1 MSTKKEMWPVMLTPF
16 TERGEVDYDG
26 LEKLIE
32 FYEEGG
38 SDGLFATCQS
48 SEIFYLSLE
57 ERIKIASFVKKHAH
71 IPVIA
76 SGHVSYSRED
86 QAEELRRVAD
96 TGVDAVILITNRL
109 ADAKE
114 SDDVWM
120 DNLDYLLSKLDPA
133 MPLGFYECPMPY
145 KRLITLDQLKACAS
159 TGRFRFMKD
168 TCCDL
173 ATIKDRLKVLEGTE
187 LKLYNANVSTL
198 LDSVRAG
205 AAGFSGVMASFHPEL
220 YAWLLAH
227 VDDSR
232 AEVLQ
237 AALTQC
243 SLIERQLY
251 PVNAKYH
258 LQRMGLPLTIRSR
271 TQDCHLLTE
280 TFKDEVRQMELLVAW
295 LKKTLLA
302 GEEV

>member
-1 MSTKKEMWPVMLTPF
+1 M
-16 TERGEVDYDG
+16 
-26 LEKLIE
+26 
-32 FYEEGG
+32 
-38 SDGLFATCQS
+38 
-48 SEIFYLSLE
+48 
-57 ERIKIASFVKKHAH
+57 
-71 IPVIA
+71 
-76 SGHVSYSRED
+76 
-86 QAEELRRVAD
+86 AD

-120 DNLDYLLSKLDPA
+120 DNLDYLLNKLDPA

-145 KRLITLDQLKACAS
+145 KRLITLDQLKACAA

-258 LQRMGLPLTIRSR
+258 LQRMGLPLTTRSR

-302 GEEV
+302 GEGV

>member
-1 MSTKKEMWPVMLTPF
+1 
-16 TERGEVDYDG
+16 
-26 LEKLIE
+26 
-32 FYEEGG
+32 
-38 SDGLFATCQS
+38 
-48 SEIFYLSLE
+48 
-57 ERIKIASFVKKHAH
+57 
-71 IPVIA
+71 
-76 SGHVSYSRED
+76 
-86 QAEELRRVAD
+86 
-96 TGVDAVILITNRL
+96 
-109 ADAKE
+109 
-114 SDDVWM
+114 
-120 DNLDYLLSKLDPA
+120 
-133 MPLGFYECPMPY
+133 
-145 KRLITLDQLKACAS
+145 
-159 TGRFRFMKD
+159 MKD

-258 LQRMGLPLTIRSR
+258 LQRMGLPLTTRSR